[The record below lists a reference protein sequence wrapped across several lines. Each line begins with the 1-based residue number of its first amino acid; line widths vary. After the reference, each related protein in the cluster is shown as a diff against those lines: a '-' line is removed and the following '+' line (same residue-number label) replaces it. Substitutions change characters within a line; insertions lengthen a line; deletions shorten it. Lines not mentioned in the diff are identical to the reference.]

1 LTFPILTSGCEPQYG
16 RKLEIATKHLLLTK
30 KDHVILIG
38 SRAFVLLGYSRR
50 RRREGILLV
59 VLLIARTFGHGK
71 TWTFRFLC
79 VATHVQ
85 DIAKL
90 GIEVEQTS
98 TPTRQVMAQM

>member
-1 LTFPILTSGCEPQYG
+1 
-16 RKLEIATKHLLLTK
+16 
-30 KDHVILIG
+30 
-38 SRAFVLLGYSRR
+38 
-50 RRREGILLV
+50 
-59 VLLIARTFGHGK
+59 LLIARTFGHGK